1 MDEIDLERVGGFQR
15 LVALAQR
22 ALDIDRVGDV
32 QERHQR
38 RAVRQRHGD
47 AIEHAA
53 VAALQPALTGSRSS
67 IAVTRRR
74 AARCQSA
81 SSA

>member
-32 QERHQR
+32 QEGDQR
-38 RAVRQRHGD
+38 RAVGQRHRD
-47 AIEHAA
+47 QIDHAA
-53 VAALQPALTGSRSS
+53 VAALEPAVDDCRGLRSR
-67 IAVTRRR
+67 
-74 AARCQSA
+74 
-81 SSA
+81 